1 MLELRSVDAGYGTF
15 QALFGVSLD
24 VHAGEAV
31 GVIGP
36 NGAGKTTLMRVIS
49 GLIRPRTGTISMR
62 GVDVLKTPEHRI
74 VSLGIAHVPEN
85 RRLFPRLTVEDNLRM
100 GAFMPEARA
109 RYAERLS
116 FVFDLFPRL
125 KERRNQLAGTMSGG
139 EQQMCAIG
147 RALMSDPKL
156 LLLDEPSAGLAPVV
170 VQQVFELVKR
180 IRAGGLTVLIVE
192 QNVQQVLRAV
202 DRAYLLEAGT
212 IRASG
217 KASEMLAD
225 DSIRQA
231 YLGVPDPAA
240 QNPGA
245 QSLGAQNLGAQVKR

>member
-1 MLELRSVDAGYGTF
+1 MSRMLELRSVDAGYGTF
-15 QALFGVSLD
+15 QALFGVSLE
-24 VHAGEAV
+24 VKAGEAV

-49 GLIRPRTGTISMR
+49 GLIRPRAGAISMQ
-62 GVDVLKTPEHRI
+62 GTDVLKTPEHRI

-85 RRLFPRLTVEDNLRM
+85 RRLFPRLSVEDNLKM

-109 RYAERLS
+109 RYAERLA
-116 FVFDLFPRL
+116 FVFDLFPRM
-125 KERRNQLAGTMSGG
+125 KERRSQLAGTLSGG

-180 IRAGGLTVLIVE
+180 IRSMGLTVLIVE
-192 QNVQQVLRAV
+192 QNVQQVLRVV

-217 KASEMLAD
+217 KSGEMLAD
-225 DSIRQA
+225 DTIRQA
-231 YLGVPDPAA
+231 YLGLP
-240 QNPGA
+240 
-245 QSLGAQNLGAQVKR
+245 NLAVQVAR

>member
-1 MLELRSVDAGYGTF
+1 MLEMRSIDAGYGSF
-15 QALFGVSLD
+15 QALFGVNLD
-24 VHAGEAV
+24 VKAGEAV

-49 GLIRPRTGTISMR
+49 GLIRPRAGTISMQ
-62 GVDVLKTPEHRI
+62 GVDILRTPEHRI

-85 RRLFPRLTVEDNLRM
+85 RRLFPRLTVTDNLKM

-109 RYAERLS
+109 RFAERLD
-116 FVFDLFPRL
+116 FVFDLFPRM
-125 KERRNQLAGTMSGG
+125 KERRNQMAGTMSGG

-180 IRAGGLTVLIVE
+180 IRASGLTVLIVE
-192 QNVQQVLRAV
+192 QNVQQVLKVV

-212 IRASG
+212 IRAAG
-217 KASEMLAD
+217 NASEMLAD
-225 DSIRQA
+225 DTIRQA
-231 YLGVPDPAA
+231 YLG
-240 QNPGA
+240 
-245 QSLGAQNLGAQVKR
+245 L

>member
-1 MLELRSVDAGYGTF
+1 MLELRSIDAGYGRF
-15 QALFGVSLD
+15 QALFGVDLD
-24 VHAGEAV
+24 VKAGEAV

-49 GLIRPRTGTISMR
+49 GLIRPTKGSIRMEGT
-62 GVDVLKTPEHRI
+62 DVLATAAHRI

-85 RRLFPRLTVEDNLRM
+85 RRLFPRLSVEDNLRM
-100 GAFMPEARA
+100 GAYMPEARA
-109 RYAERLS
+109 RYRERME
-116 FVFDLFPRL
+116 FVFDLFPRM

-180 IRAGGLTVLIVE
+180 IRGGGLTVLIVE
-192 QNVQQVLRAV
+192 QNVQQVLKVV
-202 DRAYLLEAGT
+202 DRAYLLEAGS

-217 KASEMLAD
+217 PSADLLAD

-231 YLGVPDPAA
+231 YLGV
-240 QNPGA
+240 
-245 QSLGAQNLGAQVKR
+245 